1 MTQVMQNMGGSAYNQ
16 RISSKYNT
24 ERNKGNAVY
33 ERCCKVKP
41 VVRLVMWN
49 YRFPILWIVIFFS
62 NAIISVIIT
71 DIKIIIT
78 LK

>member
-49 YRFPILWIVIFFS
+49 YPVSPFFELWFFFLMLLL
-62 NAIISVIIT
+62 VLLLL
-71 DIKIIIT
+71 T
-78 LK
+78 LKLL